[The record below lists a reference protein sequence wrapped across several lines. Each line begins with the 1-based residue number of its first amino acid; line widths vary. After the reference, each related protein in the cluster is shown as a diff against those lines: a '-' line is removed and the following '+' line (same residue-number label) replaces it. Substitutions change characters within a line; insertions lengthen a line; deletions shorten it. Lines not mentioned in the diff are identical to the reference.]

1 MAKDQG
7 TYIHGLQLR
16 EEENKPQQQEN
27 LFRNIWAGLHG
38 WFLAE
43 GLAYLGQLEPL
54 PWVHKPPPG
63 KPNSE
68 DALRSIGADCG
79 QESRVQEEGYI
90 KGRLQGVVGTVG
102 EAKCQLFICSS

>member
-38 WFLAE
+38 
-43 GLAYLGQLEPL
+43 
-54 PWVHKPPPG
+54 
-63 KPNSE
+63 
-68 DALRSIGADCG
+68 
-79 QESRVQEEGYI
+79 
-90 KGRLQGVVGTVG
+90 
-102 EAKCQLFICSS
+102 